1 MRCSQGFGQPAL
13 PAGRRLLLSAVYY
26 TKFEGLGTPWWLGG
40 VNTLLRCSCSHHA
53 VLKHPGWCSMY
64 SCAGVGCCF
73 CFLPQG
79 IVAAHSLL
87 AGVAWCGASVV
98 SLEGLDPTPCLQ
110 HPASPVPVCR
120 YWLGAQ
126 VQLVIA
132 MLHPLI
138 PSPCGSRVAQ
148 LERDC
153 SACLAA

>member
-13 PAGRRLLLSAVYY
+13 PASRRLLLSAVYY
-26 TKFEGLGTPWWLGG
+26 IKFEGLGTPWWLGG

-79 IVAAHSLL
+79 IVAVHSLL

-98 SLEGLDPTPCLQ
+98 SLEGLTPQPACSTRHRLCLC
-110 HPASPVPVCR
+110 AGIGWVPR
-120 YWLGAQ
+120 F
-126 VQLVIA
+126 
-132 MLHPLI
+132 
-138 PSPCGSRVAQ
+138 S
-148 LERDC
+148 
-153 SACLAA
+153 